1 MGLRSYVLY
10 CERLRPLQA
19 WCRAFCQPVCALIL
33 CAIEWDYLKAIVML
47 SSIKNNTKM
56 LKKLYSKL
64 LFVAKLTSATLTQT
78 NGETIVS
85 RTPKAVTLG
94 ALKDLRPVS
103 ASLRGSAV
111 LLFRLGLAAK
121 SKMPIRHTEMLT
133 AEQTANVLPKPEAS
147 PPMIVSPRSRYDL
160 TSISDAKMTNTTA
173 KIAVSASFRTLP
185 CRRGPTKA
193 PTKTASSTIAA

>member
-1 MGLRSYVLY
+1 LVQNLLFNPRGSFSV
-10 CERLRPLQA
+10 RLK
-19 WCRAFCQPVCALIL
+19 
-33 CAIEWDYLKAIVML
+33 WDYLKAIAIL

-64 LFVAKLTSATLTQT
+64 LFVAKLTSATLTHT
-78 NGETIVS
+78 NGETIVR

-103 ASLRGSAV
+103 ASFRGSGA
-111 LLFRLGLAAK
+111 LLFTLGLAAK
-121 SKMPIRHTEMLT
+121 SKMPIRHTEILT
-133 AEQTANVLPKPEAS
+133 AEQTANALPKDEVS
-147 PPMIVSPRSRYDL
+147 PLKIVSPVSRYNFNI
-160 TSISDAKMTNTTA
+160 ISDAKMTNTTA

-193 PTKTASSTIAA
+193 PIKTASSTIAASSG

>member
-1 MGLRSYVLY
+1 
-10 CERLRPLQA
+10 
-19 WCRAFCQPVCALIL
+19 
-33 CAIEWDYLKAIVML
+33 ML

-193 PTKTASSTIAA
+193 PTKTASSTTAASSGCTKPLA